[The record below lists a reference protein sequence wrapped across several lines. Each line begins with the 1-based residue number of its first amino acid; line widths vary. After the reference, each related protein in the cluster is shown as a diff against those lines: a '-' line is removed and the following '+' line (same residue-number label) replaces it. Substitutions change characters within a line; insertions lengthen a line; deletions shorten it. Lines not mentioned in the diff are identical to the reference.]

1 MDAPD
6 DDDDDD
12 AMNDITKLNDGR
24 LLVMSALLQSFDIL
38 ADDPKQTAFQIERR
52 EI

>member
-1 MDAPD
+1 MDAPN

-24 LLVMSALLQSFDIL
+24 RLAMSGLLQSFDIHV
-38 ADDPKQTAFQIERR
+38 DDPKQTAF
-52 EI
+52 